1 MIRDNIFINSTNIV
15 PFLMSHTDV
24 SSKYV
29 GILNLEC
36 DVRPF
41 GKSKDALPDEAT
53 ERTILFELLNM
64 Q

>member
-1 MIRDNIFINSTNIV
+1 MIRDNICINSVNIV

-24 SSKYV
+24 SSKSI

-36 DVRPF
+36 AMRPL
-41 GKSKDALPDEAT
+41 GKSNDAIPDEAT